1 MTSEITGSV
10 ERAAALYGV
19 EAAWVDVDGR
29 RRTAPS
35 DVVLDVLRRLGAPV
49 EREDDL
55 AEAGRVRRR
64 EIWEQVCPPARA
76 CRAGEAAVVPLRLPA
91 ERSRGP
97 IDWRLRSPGGRLRTR
112 SGRVGDLV
120 LTGGS
125 TVDGRGFEIRALELP
140 VDLPVGIHE
149 LTIRHGPGEW
159 TVHLLVAP
167 SRTWRGSRLEGSWGL
182 FHPLYGLRSDR
193 GAGFGDFATLRDALV
208 RTSGLG
214 GRVFGTT
221 PLLAGFGET
230 PVDPSPYAPASRLFW
245 DDRYVELEAVP
256 GWAEARAGGQLEMLD
271 ALGAH
276 RADDLVPWDVIS
288 RVRGE
293 ALSALAER
301 FFATAGAR
309 DSDFRGWLAGR
320 PDAADFARF
329 MAGRVAWGG
338 DWRTWPE
345 PARSGRVPAGA
356 VDGRVVRRHLFGQWQ
371 AARQLERLGAGP
383 AAPSDAVL
391 YLDVPLGAH
400 PDGYDAWRHRE
411 LFVDGVS
418 AGAPPDDFFRGGQ
431 DWGLPPLHPERIRQD
446 GYAHVAAA
454 LRHAMGPAGLVRID
468 HVMQLHRLFWVPA
481 GARPADGVYVRYP
494 AEELAAVVAVESAR
508 ARCEVSGEDLGTVP
522 DAVREL
528 MDRQGI
534 RRSAVLGFE
543 LDRAADGGTETD
555 PAAAVPPGAVATVE
569 THDMVPLAGLRRAYD
584 LEERARLGLLDAAE
598 LERLRARRETAFA
611 NLDLRYGIER
621 EPDLRPSAGSD
632 EPDPLLGPLLAALGG
647 SRAGIVLVPLDD
659 LFGIRQP
666 QNVPGTRTE
675 RPNWRRRLP
684 APLAD
689 GIPGAAGRALARL
702 AETRETR
709 EAAASPAGAGS
720 DAA

>member
-1 MTSEITGSV
+1 MTSEIAGSV
-10 ERAAALYGV
+10 ESAAALYGV

-49 EREDDL
+49 EREEDL

-64 EIWEQVCPPARA
+64 EIWRQVCPPARA

-97 IDWRLRSPGGRLRTR
+97 VDWRLRSPGAPLRTGA
-112 SGRVGDLV
+112 GRIDDLV

-140 VDLPVGIHE
+140 ADLPVGIHE

-159 TVHLLVAP
+159 MVHLIVAP
-167 SRTWRGSRLEGSWGL
+167 PRTWRGPRLEGSWGL
-182 FHPLYGLRSDR
+182 FHPLYGLRSGHD
-193 GAGFGDFATLRDALV
+193 AGVGDFATLRDALE
-208 RTSGLG
+208 RTSGWG

-221 PLLAGFGET
+221 PLLAGFSEA

-245 DDRYVELEAVP
+245 DDRYVELGAVP
-256 GWAEARAGGQLEMLD
+256 GWAEARGAGELEMLG

-276 RADDLVPWDVIS
+276 MADELVPWDAIS

-293 ALSALAER
+293 ALSALSTR
-301 FFATAGAR
+301 FFATGGDR

-320 PDAADFARF
+320 PEAADFARF
-329 MAGRVAWGG
+329 MAGRIEWGG
-338 DWRTWPE
+338 DWRKWPE
-345 PARSGRVPAGA
+345 PARSGRVPAGV
-356 VDGRVVRRHLFGQWQ
+356 VDVRVVRRHLFGQWQ
-371 AARQLERLGAGP
+371 AARQLERLGDGP
-383 AAPSDAVL
+383 AGSSAAVL

-411 LFVDGVS
+411 LFVDGVA

-431 DWGLPPLHPERIRQD
+431 DWGLPPLHPERIREN
-446 GYAHVAAA
+446 GFAHVAAA

-528 MDRQGI
+528 MDRRGI

-543 LDRAADGGTETD
+543 LDEAADGGAEGD
-555 PAAAVPPGAVATVE
+555 PAAAVPAGAVATVE
-569 THDMVPLAGLRRAYD
+569 THDMVPLAGLRHAYD
-584 LEERARLGLLDAAE
+584 LEERARLNLVDPVE
-598 LERLRARRETAFA
+598 FERLRARRESAFA
-611 NLDLRYGIER
+611 NLERRYGIGR
-621 EPDLRPSAGSD
+621 QPGVRPAVCAD
-632 EPDPLLGPLLAALGG
+632 EPDPLLAPLLAALGG

-659 LFGIRQP
+659 LFGVRRP
-666 QNVPGTRTE
+666 QNVPGTRAE

-689 GIPGAAGRALARL
+689 GLPETAGRALAEL
-702 AETRETR
+702 AEAR
-709 EAAASPAGAGS
+709 EAASSQSRAGS

>member
-1 MTSEITGSV
+1 MTSETTPSL
-10 ERAAALYGV
+10 ESTAALYGV
-19 EAAWVDVDGR
+19 EAAWVDVDGQR
-29 RRTAPS
+29 KTASS

-49 EREDDL
+49 DREADL
-55 AEAGRVRRR
+55 ADAGRLRRR
-64 EIWEQVCPPARA
+64 EIWQQVCPPARA
-76 CRAGEAAVVPLRLPA
+76 SRVGETVVVPLRLPA
-91 ERSRGP
+91 DRARGSV
-97 IDWRLRSPGGRLRTR
+97 DWRLRSPEGRLRTGDAR
-112 SGRVGDLV
+112 IRDLV

-140 VDLPVGIHE
+140 ADLPVGVHE
-149 LTIRHGPGEW
+149 LTLRHGPGEW
-159 TVHLLVAP
+159 IVHLVVAP
-167 SRTWRGSRLEGSWGL
+167 PRTWRGAGLESSWGL

-193 GAGFGDFATLRDALV
+193 GAGFADLGTLRDALE
-208 RTSGLG
+208 RTSGWG

-221 PLLAGFGET
+221 PLLAGFCEP

-245 DDRYVELEAVP
+245 DDRYVELEAAP
-256 GWAEARAGGQLEMLD
+256 GWAEARAAGELEMLD

-276 RADDLVPWDVIS
+276 RDDDLVPWDVLG
-288 RVRGE
+288 RVRAE
-293 ALSALAER
+293 ALSTLAER
-301 FFATAGAR
+301 FFATAG
-309 DSDFRGWLAGR
+309 DGGPDFRRWLAGR

-329 MAGRVAWGG
+329 MAGRAAWGG
-338 DWRTWPE
+338 DWRGWPE

-356 VDGRVVRRHLFGQWQ
+356 VDGRLVRRHLFGQWQ
-371 AARQLERLGAGP
+371 AARQLERLGV
-383 AAPSDAVL
+383 APDGARGAVL

-431 DWGLPPLHPERIRQD
+431 DWGLPPLHPERIRET
-446 GYAHVAAA
+446 GFAHFAAA

-494 AEELAAVVAVESAR
+494 AEELAAVVAIESAR

-528 MDRQGI
+528 MDRRGI

-543 LDRAADGGTETD
+543 LDATADDGPDRD
-555 PAAAVPPGAVATVE
+555 PAAAVPTGAVATVE
-569 THDMVPLAGLRRAYD
+569 THDMVPLAGLRQAHD
-584 LEERARLGLLDAAE
+584 LEERARLGLLDADE
-598 LERLRARRETAFA
+598 LGRLRARREAAFA
-611 NLDLRYGIER
+611 RLDQRYGIR
-621 EPDLRPSAGSD
+621 SAPGARSATGGD
-632 EPDPLLGPLLAALGG
+632 PDPLLAPLLAALGR
-647 SRAGIVLVPLDD
+647 SAAGVVLVPLDD
-659 LFGIRQP
+659 LFGVRRP
-666 QNVPGTRTE
+666 QNVPGTRDE

-684 APLAD
+684 RPLPD
-689 GIPGAAGRALARL
+689 GLPGPAERALAGL
-702 AETRETR
+702 AEARR
-709 EAAASPAGAGS
+709 AAASPADAGL